1 MNKAEFIDAVAKKSG
16 ASKKVA
22 TDVVN
27 AAIAVTEEAVKKGDG
42 VSIAGFGSLKVV
54 SRAARQ
60 GRNPKT
66 GETIKIPAKK
76 VVKFKA
82 GKELAAA
89 AK

>member
-1 MNKAEFIDAVAKKSG
+1 MNKAELIAAVAEKSG

-22 TDVVN
+22 ADVVN
-27 AAIAVTEEAVKKGDG
+27 ATIAVTEEAVKKGDG
-42 VSIAGFGSLKVV
+42 VSITGFGSLKVV